1 VVFTSTALTLAACGG
16 GESDTA
22 AERSDGQAGNCSET
36 IRVSSSAIADYTP
49 YWYADETG
57 IFEEHGVKI
66 EQVTLS
72 GGSPGINALQG
83 GSVDVVGGN
92 SVSNIQATAQ
102 DLPIKVFAGVTANKT
117 EGDDYYSVV
126 VAKDS
131 GITDAAGLKGK
142 TLTTNV
148 PGSINQIMQQAW
160 LDSEGVDPGGVTFVS
175 VPFPEQGQALLSGQ
189 AQGALMG
196 PPYLQQIQDDLRL
209 LAYPFQVVGEGK
221 ALPISSWSTSDDYA
235 ERCSDQLANFVA
247 AMDEANEA
255 VTDEANQDETYAI
268 IEKRTGMSRDV
279 IEKIVFPEFTTDP
292 QPDGYERVAE
302 VMAEQGAVAEAPS
315 LDGLFLEDN

>member
-1 VVFTSTALTLAACGG
+1 MPGPTPRRRRRTTVSWSVVFASTALTLAACGG

-22 AERSDGQAGNCSET
+22 AEGSDGQAGNCSET

-83 GSVDVVGGN
+83 GSVDVVGG
-92 SVSNIQATAQ
+92 
-102 DLPIKVFAGVTANKT
+102 
-117 EGDDYYSVV
+117 DYYSIV
-126 VAKDS
+126 VAKNS
-131 GITDAAGLKGK
+131 GITDAAGLEGK

-268 IEKRTGMSRDV
+268 IEERTGMSRDV